1 MQALMFLAY
10 LPVPN
15 FMSKHI
21 GTKTRIEGTS
31 GTLSAVLPKIQD
43 LEGSSYWGSKRTL
56 NI

>member
-1 MQALMFLAY
+1 MQALVFLAY
-10 LPVPN
+10 LSILT

-43 LEGSSYWGSKRTL
+43 LEDSSHWGSKRTL